1 MAKVSQIAAE
11 QYNKMKKLWNGTKV
25 NEITITAADW
35 TSSDSDSFNYEID
48 VTVAGITTET
58 EVAVKIKKDDLDIA
72 SEANVSIIVERAED
86 TLTFYADKIP
96 SNDITA
102 YYKVV

>member
-35 TSSDSDSFNYEID
+35 TSSDSESYNYEVD

-58 EVAVKIKKDDLDIA
+58 DVVVKVDKDDLDIA
-72 SEANVSIIVERAED
+72 NIANLSIIVETSED
-86 TLTFYADKIP
+86 TLKFYSDIIP
-96 SNDITA
+96 TTDITA